1 MKGSLD
7 QALKQQLKA
16 MIIEE
21 CDIPDITPEEVA
33 DNIQIFSDASGL
45 GLDSLDALQISMAL
59 QRQFGIHLPDSKAF
73 RQHLK
78 SINSLADYIQPE

>member
-33 DNIQIFSDASGL
+33 DNIQIFSGSNRTVIPG
-45 GLDSLDALQISMAL
+45 
-59 QRQFGIHLPDSKAF
+59 
-73 RQHLK
+73 
-78 SINSLADYIQPE
+78 